1 MRQVKL
7 LKVSFPI
14 LTLLVMVLSI
24 AGQQQLI
31 ARADI
36 GCSGT
41 CPFRAGY
48 VANSSTINTYDYVES
63 TFMLPTS
70 ITPNSSSSNKFSI
83 GVGLGDDHLGSPNWA
98 AAGIEIQVEANGQI
112 DQPTSFWSVTDG
124 SNSNSRGQGSGHG
137 YFPTNVKVNSGDT
150 IFASVKFNPPS
161 SQVQFFMRDLNNS
174 DTNTNQDSFSLTMNS
189 GQPDGKT
196 AGCFLLFNAAN
207 GPSSAYPDSVNFTGC
222 KVGLRW

>member
-70 ITPNSSSSNKFSI
+70 ITPIAAAAIKSSI

-112 DQPTSFWSVTDG
+112 DQPTSFWSVTHG
-124 SNSNSRGQGSGHG
+124 SNSDFKRARIGAWV
-137 YFPTNVKVNSGDT
+137 FPT
-150 IFASVKFNPPS
+150 
-161 SQVQFFMRDLNNS
+161 
-174 DTNTNQDSFSLTMNS
+174 
-189 GQPDGKT
+189 
-196 AGCFLLFNAAN
+196 
-207 GPSSAYPDSVNFTGC
+207 
-222 KVGLRW
+222 